1 MWKLDALFWLMDIP
15 LCWAP
20 RWVIFGWLCSG
31 SGGCSAGFT
40 DAPIGFGHSRV
51 TGLLYV
57 YNLSDAPAWVTN
69 DPIGTRCSRVLCLW
83 VFIIQQILR
92 STIGHSVVH
101 SRNGLGASAGRF
113 TKLGRFI
120 GHSATSADAP
130 INWATEPMLYVL
142 VWDSCYFGVVDIH
155 ACALYFRNYLRDIL
169 VLG

>member
-120 GHSATSADAP
+120 IQSAASADASLTRRH
-130 INWATEPMLYVL
+130 NLCSMFWGGLVATLEWWTSLHVHYTSAMISGIY
-142 VWDSCYFGVVDIH
+142 
-155 ACALYFRNYLRDIL
+155 
-169 VLG
+169 